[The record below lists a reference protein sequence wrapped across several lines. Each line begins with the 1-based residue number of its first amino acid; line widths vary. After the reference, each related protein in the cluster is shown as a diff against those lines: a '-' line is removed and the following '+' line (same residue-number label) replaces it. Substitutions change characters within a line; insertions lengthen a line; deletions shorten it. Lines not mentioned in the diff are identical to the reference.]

1 MRDTVF
7 LLFSLSPQEREKE
20 VSPLTRNS
28 VVSYFEGP
36 FSLSATSLYI
46 LTPYVHFQP
55 FNPLYMGSHV
65 MLFGC
70 SKYTKQGL
78 NSCLTTKTK
87 TSHGRNVLSVSL
99 TSIVTLLT
107 VDIHLMGDN
116 FPYLHLD
123 VLLRRNRT
131 YQEWQLFSA
140 KGCKIQHR
148 SSDHVV

>member
-99 TSIVTLLT
+99 PSFVILLT

-116 FPYLHLD
+116 FPRNTSLCTFTQMFYYI
-123 VLLRRNRT
+123 RRNRT
-131 YQEWQLFSA
+131 HQEWQLFSA
-140 KGCKIQHR
+140 KG
-148 SSDHVV
+148 V